1 MFPVEII
8 VNLTQYVLYIFTSMI
23 GIRQMGYDI
32 SRLVSSGSVIDPGES
47 APEWCLVHMTGHMII
62 KFKALKYMWL
72 IFKAWFDFC
81 CVLWKREHKL

>member
-1 MFPVEII
+1 MSLLPNSPPKKVFPVEII

-47 APEWCLVHMTGHMII
+47 VRVMLATNDWTYHYRV
-62 KFKALKYMWL
+62 
-72 IFKAWFDFC
+72 
-81 CVLWKREHKL
+81 

>member
-47 APEWCLVHMTGHMII
+47 VRVMLGTYDWTIWLSS
-62 KFKALKYMWL
+62 LKHWN
-72 IFKAWFDFC
+72 IGD
-81 CVLWKREHKL
+81 

>member
-47 APEWCLVHMTGHMII
+47 VSD
-62 KFKALKYMWL
+62 
-72 IFKAWFDFC
+72 AWYILSNSGVNDY
-81 CVLWKREHKL
+81 

>member
-47 APEWCLVHMTGHMII
+47 VSD
-62 KFKALKYMWL
+62 
-72 IFKAWFDFC
+72 AWYI
-81 CVLWKREHKL
+81 LTK

>member
-47 APEWCLVHMTGHMII
+47 VRVMLVHTIGQ
-62 KFKALKYMWL
+62 Y
-72 IFKAWFDFC
+72 DYQ
-81 CVLWKREHKL
+81 V

>member
-47 APEWCLVHMTGHMII
+47 VRVMLGTYNCTYDYQV
-62 KFKALKYMWL
+62 
-72 IFKAWFDFC
+72 
-81 CVLWKREHKL
+81 